1 MFSLSK
7 SECLTKPIQLQLLQ
21 NQEIFAE
28 FLSAF
33 PAVTSNLKYLE
44 KEDEPQSLFVS
55 EIIDC
60 KKQSYLNV

>member
-1 MFSLSK
+1 M
-7 SECLTKPIQLQLLQ
+7 QLLQ
-21 NQEIFAE
+21 NQEIFVE